1 MRNSL
6 AVLSAVFLTVF
17 IGVPT
22 HLHLLQASPQVP
34 DPHHPEHGVAAAPS
48 ATTPESCQQ
57 MTRMMSEMNATDA
70 KLDELVQAMNAA
82 KSPEKADANAAVVTA
97 LVKEQA
103 AMRGSMAMMMKMM
116 SMMDKMDKAAKMR
129 IMGDTATGKPKPE

>member
-6 AVLSAVFLTVF
+6 LVLSVVFVTVF
-17 IGVPT
+17 IAVPA
-22 HLHLLQASPQVP
+22 HLHGLEAPPQAP

-48 ATTPESCQQ
+48 ATTPESCQH
-57 MTRMMSEMNATDA
+57 MTRMMSEMNAADA

-82 KSPEKADANAAVVTA
+82 KGPEKADAIAAVVTA

-116 SMMDKMDKAAKMR
+116 SMMDKMDKLGKMSA
-129 IMGDTATGKPKPE
+129 MGDMATGKPKP